1 MKLPLLVLFTVL
13 TADAAAAARPV
24 SPAIQQIRARYQQV
38 LEALE
43 RAGGQAPF
51 TMAVNPAD
59 SSSKAS
65 VLVSFAAPD
74 GFDVESNDQ
83 TLQLARVVETWS
95 NLGPQTSEYLYDPQG
110 ELLFHYTQIALDG
123 TRRKEL
129 RLWFDKGAVIR
140 VQDGASVID
149 TPVEAHQAQ
158 GARAKLAAQKWL
170 GWYRDL
176 RAVRV
181 ALP

>member
-110 ELLFHYTQIALDG
+110 ELLFHSPEIRFEPAGRDRWLG
-123 TRRKEL
+123 TRGPGRGRGGRWRGDEL
-129 RLWFDKGAVIR
+129 THRPRL
-140 VQDGASVID
+140 
-149 TPVEAHQAQ
+149 
-158 GARAKLAAQKWL
+158 L
-170 GWYRDL
+170 DL
-176 RAVRV
+176 
-181 ALP
+181 PQ